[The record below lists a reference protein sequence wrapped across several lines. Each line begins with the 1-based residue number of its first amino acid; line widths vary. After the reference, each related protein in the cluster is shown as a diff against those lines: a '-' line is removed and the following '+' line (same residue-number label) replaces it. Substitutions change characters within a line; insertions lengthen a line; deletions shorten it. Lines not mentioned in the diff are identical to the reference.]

1 MLLFVESCVILED
14 FDNFVVLMLKVMN
27 VVFLERVVMDG
38 IDLMLGDIVVFVLD
52 WYVCFF
58 FIVFIVFCWKFFFWK
73 VVNKFC

>member
-38 IDLMLGDIVVFVLD
+38 IDLMLGDVVVFVLV

-58 FIVFIVFCWKFFFWK
+58 FIVFIVLCWKFFFWK
-73 VVNKFC
+73 VII

>member
-38 IDLMLGDIVVFVLD
+38 IDLMLGDIVVFVLV